1 MVLNSIGSNSLH
13 HPAMATI
20 QPNSKSSTLHLVFD
34 ALHAALTSDRSVFDE
49 CKFMS
54 EKARRKSSVDKIFRG
69 DHCTIGGNPA
79 ILKLLRKHD
88 DRSIEF
94 SGVVTHIRP
103 DMHMAEMMLALTDKS
118 IYFLHLASLRLIQH
132 VPLASISSVSMSRLT
147 DNFFALHGP
156 QEPLNLHLHPT
167 HRAENGDRLDS
178 YGHAPVSERPFRE
191 SVRRPVR
198 ARLCARG
205 RVHGLAH
212 RCVHRRAGE
221 GESRVNKLSS
231 CTFRVRPFWKRSSTI
246 ERTISPTLPPNAR
259 CFLSLHTHT
268 FSIIIATSHFFIVSS
283 SVFFFF

>member
-54 EKARRKSSVDKIFRG
+54 EKARRKSSVDKIRPLHRVFRRR
-69 DHCTIGGNPA
+69 HPHPA
-79 ILKLLRKHD
+79 RHAHGRD
-88 DRSIEF
+88 DA
-94 SGVVTHIRP
+94 RP
-103 DMHMAEMMLALTDKS
+103 
-118 IYFLHLASLRLIQH
+118 
-132 VPLASISSVSMSRLT
+132 
-147 DNFFALHGP
+147 
-156 QEPLNLHLHPT
+156 

-283 SVFFFF
+283 SVFFF